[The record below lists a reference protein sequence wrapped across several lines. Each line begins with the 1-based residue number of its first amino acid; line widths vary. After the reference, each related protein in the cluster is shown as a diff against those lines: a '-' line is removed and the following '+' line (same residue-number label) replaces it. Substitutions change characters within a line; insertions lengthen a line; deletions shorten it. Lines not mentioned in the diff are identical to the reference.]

1 MAVKFE
7 PMLTKFAHDPKQKK
21 ITSYIKHG
29 GYKAA
34 EKAVKNLAPEE
45 IIEIVKKSDLRG
57 RGGAG
62 FPTGLKWGFIPKDNR
77 KPVYLA
83 VNADESEPGTFK
95 DRLLIESDPHQLIE
109 GIIIACQAV
118 KSETAY
124 IYIRGEFALG
134 ARILQEALKEAT
146 KKKFV
151 GKKIFGT
158 GKKLDIFI
166 HRGAGAYI
174 CGEETSLLN
183 SIEGKRGYP
192 RVKPPFPAIIGLYES
207 PTIINNVETLCCLP
221 HIILKGAEWFSS
233 IGTEKSKGPKLFA
246 VSGHVK
252 KPGVYELPMSITLR
266 EIIYNICGG
275 MLDEKRKLK
284 AVIPGGSSTPVLT
297 SDEIDAVMCF
307 DEIKKYK
314 TTLGSAGV
322 IVMDESVCMVDAAIN
337 LTRFYCH
344 ESCGQCTPCREGGT
358 WLLKM
363 LESIEAGA
371 AKKEDIDLILDVCSQ
386 IEGRTVCPFG
396 DAMVWPVQG
405 FISKFRAE
413 FELHIKSGECPVNK
427 DRSIRR

>member
-1 MAVKFE
+1 MTVEFK
-7 PMLTKFAHDPKQKK
+7 PVLTKYINDTKQKK
-21 ITSYIKHG
+21 IAAYLKHG

-34 EKAVKNLAPEE
+34 EKSVKNLNSED
-45 IIEIVKKSDLRG
+45 IIDIVKKSGLRG

-62 FPTGLKWGFIPKDNR
+62 FPTGLKWSFIPKDNK

-95 DRLLIESDPHQLIE
+95 DRLLIENDPHQLIE
-109 GIIIACQAV
+109 GIIIACQAI
-118 KSETAY
+118 KSETAF
-124 IYIRGEFALG
+124 IYIRGEFTKG
-134 ARILQEALKEAT
+134 AEILSEALKEAER
-146 KKKFV
+146 KKFI

-158 GKKLDIFI
+158 NKKITIHL

-192 RVKPPFPAIIGLYES
+192 RVKPPFPAITGLYQS

-221 HIILKGAEWFSS
+221 HIINKGADWFAS
-233 IGTEKSKGPKLFA
+233 IGTEKSKGPKLYA

-252 KPGVYELPMSITLR
+252 KPGVYELPMNVTLK
-266 EIIYNICGG
+266 EIIFEICSG
-275 MLDEKRKLK
+275 MLDERYKLK

-297 SDEIDAVMCF
+297 ADETDAVMCF

-314 TTLGSAGV
+314 TMLGSAGI
-322 IVMDESVCMVDAAIN
+322 IVMDETVCMVDAAIN

-358 WLLKM
+358 WLLKI
-363 LESIEAGA
+363 LQSIEDGKAE
-371 AKKEDIDLILDVCSQ
+371 KKDIDLLLDACSQ

-396 DAMVWPVQG
+396 DAMVWPIQG
-405 FISKFRAE
+405 FISKFRKE
-413 FELHIKSGECPVNK
+413 FELHITDGKCPIEKVRN
-427 DRSIRR
+427 IRR